1 METRRRSGVAVSV
14 AAHAVVLACLLT
26 AGLRGHVR
34 SQGRVVAPAQPYY
47 IAMVQTAGA
56 SHALPVP
63 VHETPSTGQSRKSPE
78 LTDQKKL
85 FDPKRTPHAA
95 RVAPPDNAQAAGR
108 GTGTATTGAGADAQD
123 ATPAFPVFSPKPPVT
138 DRGLL
143 PAAEQQIVVD
153 VNVGADGQVVTET
166 LVKGMGTALDQ
177 IVLETVKSWR
187 FHPATVNGTAVASE
201 SELIFP
207 FNLSYPITRG

>member
-1 METRRRSGVAVSV
+1 METRSRPGILVSV
-14 AAHAVVLACLLT
+14 LAHAGVLGCLLW
-26 AGLRGHVR
+26 AGVTGHLRPKN
-34 SQGRVVAPAQPYY
+34 QIVAETKTYS
-47 IAMVQTAGA
+47 ISMMQTAGA

-78 LTDQKKL
+78 LTVQRKMA
-85 FDPKRTPHAA
+85 DPNRALHAA
-95 RVAPPDNAQAAGR
+95 RVAPPKDAQAEGR
-108 GTGTATTGAGADAQD
+108 GTGSAVAGTGADAQD
-123 ATPAFPVFSPKPPVT
+123 ATPAFPVFSPKPPVI

-153 VNVGADGQVVTET
+153 VNVNAQGDVVSET

-177 IVLETVKSWR
+177 IVLETVKNWR

>member
-1 METRRRSGVAVSV
+1 METHRRSGVLVSV
-14 AAHAVVLACLLT
+14 LAHAAVLGCLLW
-26 AGLRGHVR
+26 AGLSGHLR
-34 SQGRVVAPAQPYY
+34 PKGQVVAESKTYS
-47 IAMVQTAGA
+47 ISMVQTAGA

-63 VHETPSTGQSRKSPE
+63 VHEITSTGQSRKSPE

-85 FDPKRTPHAA
+85 FDANRAPHAA
-95 RVAPPDNAQAAGR
+95 RVAPPKDAQAEGR
-108 GTGTATTGAGADAQD
+108 GTGTATAGVGADAQD
-123 ATPAFPVFSPKPPVT
+123 ATPAFPVFSPKPPVN

-153 VNVGADGQVVTET
+153 VNVNAQGDVVSET

-177 IVLETVKSWR
+177 IVLATVKSWR
-187 FHPATVNGTAVASE
+187 FQPATVNGTAVASE

-207 FNLSYPITRG
+207 FNLKYPITRG

>member
-1 METRRRSGVAVSV
+1 L
-14 AAHAVVLACLLT
+14 AAHAVVVLACLLA
-26 AGLRGHVR
+26 AGLHSPLLNKGK
-34 SQGRVVAPAQPYY
+34 VVAPAKPYY

-63 VHETPSTGQSRKSPE
+63 VHEIPSTGQSRKSPE
-78 LTDQKKL
+78 LTDQRKL
-85 FDPKRTPHAA
+85 ADPNRTPHAA
-95 RVAPPDNAQAAGR
+95 RVAPPKDAQADGR
-108 GTGTATTGAGADAQD
+108 GTGTATTGPGTDAED
-123 ATPAFPVFSPKPPVT
+123 ATPAFPVFSPKPPVN
-138 DRGLL
+138 DRALL

-153 VNVGADGQVVTET
+153 VSVGADGQVLTET

-177 IVLETVKSWR
+177 IVLNTVKSWR
-187 FHPATVNGTAVASE
+187 FHPATVNGAAVASE